1 MFVNTN
7 DLKIISMWLSDSI
20 DFVVLDRK
28 KKKAKQNIKT
38 EKHFL
43 KKNPMAL
50 R

>member
-28 KKKAKQNIKT
+28 KKAKQNIKT

>member
-28 KKKAKQNIKT
+28 KKQNKT
-38 EKHFL
+38 
-43 KKNPMAL
+43 
-50 R
+50 